1 MQKGPVCVY
10 ILRQLQEFNIY
21 YAKSSCVF
29 IFNVNYKN
37 LSYIMQKGSYVFIFN
52 VNYKNLTYI
61 MQKGRVF
68 ICNVNY
74 KNLTYIMQKGC
85 VCLYLTSTTR
95 I

>member
-1 MQKGPVCVY
+1 MQKVRVCLYLTSTTRIKHKVVCLY
-10 ILRQLQEFNIY
+10 LTSMQEFNIY

-37 LSYIMQKGSYVFIFN
+37 L
-52 VNYKNLTYI
+52 TYI
-61 MQKGRVF
+61 MQKV
-68 ICNVNY
+68 
-74 KNLTYIMQKGC
+74 QKVC

>member
-1 MQKGPVCVY
+1 MQKVRVFIFNVNYKNLTDIMQKG
-10 ILRQLQEFNIY
+10 RQLQEFNIY

-37 LSYIMQKGSYVFIFN
+37 L
-52 VNYKNLTYI
+52 TYI
-61 MQKGRVF
+61 MQKVR
-68 ICNVNY
+68 
-74 KNLTYIMQKGC
+74 